1 METRA
6 HHVLIG
12 LFTVTMVIA
21 ALFFGWWLSRAHT
34 MQDHRDYAI
43 VFKESVTGLAEGAAV
58 RYSGIKVGSVTELML
73 DPADPRRVIAHVR
86 LRADTPVRIDTHAKL
101 AMSGVTGLATIQLGG
116 GSPDSPPLTAK
127 PGQLPTI
134 VADLSPLSKL
144 LASGED
150 ILANVN
156 HMVVRTSELLSEEN
170 MHRIS
175 RTLDHLDQTAG
186 AIAAQREDIREL
198 LRQLAESG
206 RNANAALQQAE
217 QLLRQTNGLLDN
229 QGRASLAALE
239 RATTTIDRLLQDN
252 RQSLESGMQGMSE
265 LGPAVRELRQTLEA
279 LRRVTRRFGDN
290 PSGYLLGREKSR
302 EFAP

>member
-43 VFKESVTGLAEGAAV
+43 VFNESVTGLAEGAAV

-86 LRADTPVRIDTHAKL
+86 LRADTPVRADTHAKL

-116 GSPDSPPLTAK
+116 GSPDSPPLAAK

-156 HMVVRTSELLSEEN
+156 QMVVRTSELLSEEN
-170 MHRIS
+170 VRRIA
-175 RTLDHLDQTAG
+175 RTLDHIDQTAG

-198 LRQLAESG
+198 LRQLAEAG

-239 RATTTIDRLLQDN
+239 RTTTTIDRLLQDN
-252 RQSLESGMQGMSE
+252 RQSLESGMQGMGE

-279 LRRVTRRFGDN
+279 LRLVTRRFGDN